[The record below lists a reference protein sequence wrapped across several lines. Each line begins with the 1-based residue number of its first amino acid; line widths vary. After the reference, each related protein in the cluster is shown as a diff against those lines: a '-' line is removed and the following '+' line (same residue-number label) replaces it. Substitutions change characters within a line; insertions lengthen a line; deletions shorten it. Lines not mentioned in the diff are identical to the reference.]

1 MNIPF
6 EQTILLNANPAIM
19 KFHDQLHT
27 IVRAFT
33 LHQAVGA
40 AVSRLSGNHYCILRF
55 SGRVAPPHIKLHPSN
70 FVHIFLSV
78 NRVNIP
84 QSIQFMLITTAYTTS
99 CIHTEG

>member
-1 MNIPF
+1 MNIPI

-19 KFHDQLHT
+19 KFHDQHHT

-55 SGRVAPPHIKLHPSN
+55 SGRGRTCRRRLH
-70 FVHIFLSV
+70 HTCWAQV
-78 NRVNIP
+78 NSR
-84 QSIQFMLITTAYTTS
+84 
-99 CIHTEG
+99 

>member
-55 SGRVAPPHIKLHPSN
+55 SRRMAQHKVWYG
-70 FVHIFLSV
+70 
-78 NRVNIP
+78 NRILFKILVQTLCWVP
-84 QSIQFMLITTAYTTS
+84 
-99 CIHTEG
+99 

>member
-1 MNIPF
+1 MNTPF
-6 EQTILLNANPAIM
+6 EQTILLNANPAFM

-55 SGRVAPPHIKLHPSN
+55 SQRMAQHKAWYRNVQTPRLGSLEFSWVIFCICDN
-70 FVHIFLSV
+70 FYSYLLE
-78 NRVNIP
+78 NN
-84 QSIQFMLITTAYTTS
+84 
-99 CIHTEG
+99 